1 MSEIVVSIVR
11 EIESL
16 LNKGLIFDAYNR
28 AVKGVAI
35 DNNDVRLNQ
44 LYGLCLAKLGM
55 AEQARTVLEKLYNSG
70 HRDPETSG
78 ILARIYKDRLKQRGD
93 LSFAYFSREIY
104 LKSFEETGD
113 YYPGINAATMSLVL
127 NERHKAEQIAK
138 KVIQAA
144 QQSEDNYWKYAT
156 LGEAWLITGDFEESR
171 TAYRKSELFAAK
183 SKGKLFSSF
192 EQLRFLARYSKIP
205 VDFLDDSFHPSV
217 VVFSGHMI
225 DHSGRISPRFP
236 NRISQQVKQAIIEQL
251 ESINAGVGFSS
262 AACGAD
268 ILFIEAMLERGAEVN
283 VYLPFAVDDF
293 IQTSVA
299 FAGEEWIDRFKRVIC
314 QVKVKYITEES
325 YLGTDELFRHMG
337 AVIIGLAMLTARLF
351 DCEPYFLAVLDQSAN
366 QHRKGGTSDL
376 FAAWPYKEKT
386 RVIDPSELLRD
397 STVQDER
404 PESSVKPV
412 KQADVPFGVD
422 RSLKCILFADLVGYS
437 KLQEEHTPFFVYEL
451 LRAVSERLKRLTV
464 KPEIL
469 NTWGDAIFV
478 VYDQPHDLMAFALA
492 LNETI
497 LETDWEAKQLPVNT
511 SIRIALHSGPVFIGE
526 DPITGN
532 HNAYGTH
539 ITRTAR
545 MEPVTLPGCIYAS
558 EQFAALL
565 LVKTENQYWYR
576 YVGKLD
582 LPKKFGSQ
590 EMYQISRNRRASSLP
605 DLPQMNPASEIQP
618 GSA

>member
-1 MSEIVVSIVR
+1 MPKTAVSIIE

-16 LNKGLIFDAYNR
+16 LDKGLIFDAYNR
-28 AVKGVAI
+28 AIKALDI
-35 DNNDVRLNQ
+35 DSDGVRLNQ

-55 AEQARTVLEKLYNSG
+55 AEPARAVLEKLYNSD
-70 HRDPETSG
+70 HRDSETAG
-78 ILARIYKDRLKQRGD
+78 ILARIYKDQMKQKGD

-104 LKSFEETGD
+104 LKSFEETRD

-127 NERHKAEQIAK
+127 NERPKAEQIAQE
-138 KVIQAA
+138 VIKAA
-144 QQSEDNYWKYAT
+144 EKSRDNYWKYAT
-156 LGEAWLITGDFEESR
+156 LGEARLIIGDFEGSR
-171 TAYRKSELFAAK
+171 KAYRKSKLFTMH
-183 SKGKLFSSF
+183 SKGQLFSSF
-192 EQLRFLARYSKIP
+192 EQLRFLARYTEIP
-205 VDFLDDSFHPSV
+205 ASFLDNSFHPSV

-225 DHSGRISPRFP
+225 DHPSRSTSRFPDRISH
-236 NRISQQVKQAIIEQL
+236 QVKQEIIEQL
-251 ESINAGVGFSS
+251 ESLNAGIGFSS

-293 IQTSVA
+293 IETSVA
-299 FAGEEWIDRFKRVIC
+299 FAGEIWVERFKRVIN
-314 QVKVKYITEES
+314 QVEVKYITEER

-337 AVIIGLAMLTARLF
+337 KVTMGLAMLTARLF
-351 DCEPYFLAVLDQSAN
+351 DCEPYFLAVLDQIAD
-366 QHRKGGTSDL
+366 QHKEGGTNDL
-376 FAAWPYKEKT
+376 FVTWPDKGKI
-386 RVIDPSELLRD
+386 RVIDPSSLSLHMTTQE
-397 STVQDER
+397 
-404 PESSVKPV
+404 KPPATPLDPSEP
-412 KQADVPFGVD
+412 ADLPFGVD
-422 RSLKCILFADLVGYS
+422 RYLKCILFADLVGYS
-437 KLQEEHTPFFVYEL
+437 KLQEEHTPYFIYEL
-451 LRAVSERLKRLTV
+451 LHAVSEKLKQLAV

-478 VYDQPHDLMAFALA
+478 VYDQPDDLMAFALA

-497 LETDWEAKQLPVNT
+497 LETDWEAKKLPANT

-526 DPITGN
+526 DPITNN

-565 LVKTENQYWYR
+565 LVKTGDHYQYR

-590 EMYQISRNRRASSLP
+590 EMYQVSRNSGIPSSADHSSASNS
-605 DLPQMNPASEIQP
+605 QP